1 MFSDHSYM
9 FCDPA
14 HFGEGILQLGE
25 VKLVESVDQ
34 IFYIYIYF
42 FFFSQFVL
50 AVTERSVKILL
61 IAELLISSF
70 NSLFVLRFVDICAE
84 V

>member
-34 IFYIYIYF
+34 IFYIYIYIF
-42 FFFSQFVL
+42 FLV
-50 AVTERSVKILL
+50 
-61 IAELLISSF
+61 
-70 NSLFVLRFVDICAE
+70 NLF
-84 V
+84 

>member
-34 IFYIYIYF
+34 IIYIYIYVYF
-42 FFFSQFVL
+42 FYFFCS
-50 AVTERSVKILL
+50 RIY
-61 IAELLISSF
+61 
-70 NSLFVLRFVDICAE
+70 
-84 V
+84 